1 MLTRISVDES
11 RVMEV
16 RNNDGLCAH
25 ASDAPTAAGSHAQS
39 FFFTIAP
46 LPRPKTIQHKNKQ
59 VPYSSPVD
67 VKSYAFLGTV
77 EVVAGLVFTAFYFIY
92 QMRSGTGSSSSPNI
106 LIELLLGGIAAT
118 LLGFGTLFVM
128 ATIDLYV

>member
-1 MLTRISVDES
+1 
-11 RVMEV
+11 
-16 RNNDGLCAH
+16 
-25 ASDAPTAAGSHAQS
+25 
-39 FFFTIAP
+39 
-46 LPRPKTIQHKNKQ
+46 
-59 VPYSSPVD
+59 VD

-92 QMRSGTGSSSSPNI
+92 QMRSGTGSSSSSSPNI

-128 ATIDLYV
+128 ATFDLYV

>member
-1 MLTRISVDES
+1 MCTRIGCTN
-11 RVMEV
+11 R
-16 RNNDGLCAH
+16 RRIPCKNL
-25 ASDAPTAAGSHAQS
+25 
-39 FFFTIAP
+39 FFTSPAQCFFP
-46 LPRPKTIQHKNKQ
+46 PKTIQHKNKQ

-128 ATIDLYV
+128 ATFDLYV